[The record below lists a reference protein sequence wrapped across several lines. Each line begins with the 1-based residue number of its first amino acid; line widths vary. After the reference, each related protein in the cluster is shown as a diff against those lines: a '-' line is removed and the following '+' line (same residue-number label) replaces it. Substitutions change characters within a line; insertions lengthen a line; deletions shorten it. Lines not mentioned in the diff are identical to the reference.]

1 MHSLRDPFP
10 QQICECTDEFVNTQ
24 MIKNWKNTYG
34 PRASRETHG
43 VGHTPHR
50 RGEVE
55 VVIIAVDQACSL
67 APQRAI
73 VRIVILFRPVV
84 AEAKIEAVVAFA
96 GCCGAPPTLQAVRP
110 AVVLAAVRVGIQVV
124 RVSVSVRMHL
134 KSVGTRNWW
143 ELQ

>member
-1 MHSLRDPFP
+1 MPNCTRGYTFAQPPP
-10 QQICECTDEFVNTQ
+10 QQIVELLNAQ
-24 MIKNWKNTYG
+24 MIKNWRNTYG

-73 VRIVILFRPVV
+73 VRVVILSCPVV
-84 AEAKIEAVVAFA
+84 ADAKIEAVVAFA

-110 AVVLAAVRVGIQVV
+110 AVVLAAVRFG
-124 RVSVSVRMHL
+124 
-134 KSVGTRNWW
+134 N
-143 ELQ
+143 